1 MSEITEDSYTNSQSS
16 IWTPS
21 SSQDESTKKRKY
33 LESFVEACGLSP
45 IKKTLRCNWENASE
59 RTKSDY
65 IVKAEKIFHDV
76 LRVLAPGQE
85 NEVFQSFLERKTE
98 SVDIVDVVASAYK
111 HANDWGTQRQLLS
124 IIADK
129 FSLAD
134 IRQHIPGLSKYKFTA
149 ARKHA
154 LRIGHEKQTATN
166 TQWREKLCEQ

>member
-33 LESFVEACGLSP
+33 LDSFVEACGLSP

-98 SVDIVDVVASAYK
+98 SAYK

-154 LRIGHEKQTATN
+154 LRI
-166 TQWREKLCEQ
+166 